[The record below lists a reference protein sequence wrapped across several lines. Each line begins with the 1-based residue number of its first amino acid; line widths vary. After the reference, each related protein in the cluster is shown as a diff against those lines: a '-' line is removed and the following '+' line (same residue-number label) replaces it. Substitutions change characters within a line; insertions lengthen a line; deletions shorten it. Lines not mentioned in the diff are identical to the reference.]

1 MGQKERNI
9 LRTITRRKAKWIG
22 YMLRRNCLLKHI
34 IEWKIERGM
43 EVTGRQGRRRKQLM
57 YHFKETKGYWKLK
70 EEALSCT
77 VWRTRFR
84 RSYGAVVKTEKG
96 MNKRINLN
104 TTDIF
109 SKTLSE

>member
-1 MGQKERNI
+1 MTG
-9 LRTITRRKAKWIG
+9 RRKRK
-22 YMLRRNCLLKHI
+22 
-34 IEWKIERGM
+34 
-43 EVTGRQGRRRKQLM
+43 RKQLLNGL
-57 YHFKETKGYWKLK
+57 KKRRSYWKLK